1 MSRSSVRPVL
11 FDRPS
16 DALQRLFSNREEL
29 TPWQK
34 TIGQNIFSAI
44 ASSGRA
50 NCSGTD
56 IITTQPAIFLTGSP
70 LKHITTMSLTASIGI
85 LTIFLVD
92 FADLFYIA
100 QLADSA
106 LTAAMGFAA
115 TILFFGTAFHIGLM
129 IATSALAARHIGQG
143 DPDRAR
149 RYLTNILVLSMVM
162 MVPLAVLLFIF
173 APAILELAG
182 ADGAANQAA
191 TGYIRIVAPFMPFSV
206 AAMVCSGFLR
216 AHGAARRAMHVT
228 LSMGITNAILD
239 PIFIFGLDWGIHG
252 AAVASVCAA
261 IVSALY
267 AVGTIIRHYGG
278 FDRFSMPHFRADIR
292 PIMAILLP
300 AVLTNIATPIGG
312 FISYR
317 FIADYPDDVIAGFA
331 VVGRVVPVAFCLM
344 FSLSGAVGPIIGQN
358 FGALKFDRVRTTI
371 RQATLFAF
379 AYTLLIWPILY
390 LLSGPI
396 SDIFNLVGQG
406 RHVFTLF
413 ALLLTPL
420 FFFNGMLFISN
431 AACNNLG
438 HPGWSTLMNWLRNTL
453 GLLPFLWLGR
463 EYYGLDGIILAP
475 AIGGIIFGIAGYMI
489 AQSLVRR
496 QARDTALTG

>member
-1 MSRSSVRPVL
+1 M
-11 FDRPS
+11 
-16 DALQRLFSNREEL
+16 

-44 ASSGRA
+44 ASSGQA
-50 NCSGTD
+50 IFSGTD
-56 IITTQPAIFLTGSP
+56 NITTQPAIFLTGSP
-70 LKHITTMSLTASIGI
+70 LRHITTMALTASIGL
-85 LTIFLVD
+85 LTMFIVD

-100 QLADSA
+100 QLEDSA

-115 TILFFGTAFHIGLM
+115 TILFFGTAFYIGLM

-143 DPDRAR
+143 NPEQAH
-149 RYLTNILVLSMVM
+149 RYLTNILVLSTILI
-162 MVPLAVLLFIF
+162 VPLAILFFVF
-173 APAILELAG
+173 APDILELAG
-182 ADGAANQAA
+182 ADRAANQAA
-191 TGYIRIVAPFMPFSV
+191 TGYIRIIAPFMPFSV

-216 AHGAARRAMHVT
+216 AHGAARRAMNVT

-239 PIFIFGLDWGIHG
+239 PIFIFGFGWGING
-252 AAVASVCAA
+252 AAVASACAA
-261 IVSALY
+261 IVSAIF
-267 AVGTIIRHYGG
+267 AIWPIIKSYGG
-278 FDRFSMPHFRADIR
+278 FYRFTLPQFRTDIR
-292 PIMAILLP
+292 PIMAILIP
-300 AVLTNIATPIGG
+300 AILTNVATPIGG

-317 FIADYPDDVIAGFA
+317 FIADYSNDVIAGFA

-371 RQATLFAF
+371 QQATLFAI

-396 SDIFNLVGQG
+396 SDAFYLVGEG
-406 RHVFTLF
+406 RHVFWLF
-413 ALLLTPL
+413 AVFLTPL

-438 HPGWSTLMNWLRNTL
+438 HPSWSTLMNWLRNTL
-453 GLLPFLWLGR
+453 GLVPFLWLGR
-463 EYYGLDGIILAP
+463 EYYGLDGIVVAP
-475 AIGGIIFGIAGYMI
+475 AIGGIIFGIAGYMV
-489 AQSLVRR
+489 AQYLVTT
-496 QARDTALTG
+496 QARRTALTR